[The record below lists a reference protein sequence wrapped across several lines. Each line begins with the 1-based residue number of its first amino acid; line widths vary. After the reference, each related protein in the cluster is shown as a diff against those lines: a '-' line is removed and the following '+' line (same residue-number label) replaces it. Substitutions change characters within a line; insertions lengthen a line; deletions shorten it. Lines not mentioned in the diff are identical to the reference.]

1 MSTSSVQHE
10 PTIGITQVLQAD
22 IIEFLSSK
30 HTERA
35 TISVEEVMR
44 LYKAP
49 EDRARRVLTNLVKD
63 GVLRSIGND
72 TWIVTI

>member
-1 MSTSSVQHE
+1 MATSLQRE

-30 HTERA
+30 HTENA

-49 EDRARRVLTNLVKD
+49 EDRARRVLANLVKD
-63 GVLRSIGND
+63 GVLRGIGDD
-72 TWIVTI
+72 TWVVTI